1 MSRDHGT
8 TGRPI
13 IEPEIIPPDRRDRQ
27 SPSRSR
33 IWIAD
38 GVRGS
43 HRVYV
48 ARLGPFGAILLALAI
63 GVVSAALLALLL
75 GAFLIG
81 TLAIGAIA
89 AFAMIAALLR
99 SLARPQR

>member
-1 MSRDHGT
+1 MSSDHGT
-8 TGRPI
+8 AGRSI
-13 IEPEIIPPDRRDRQ
+13 SEPEIIPPDRRDRQ

-38 GVRGS
+38 DVRGS

-48 ARLGPFGAILLALAI
+48 TRLGPFGAILLALAI
-63 GVVSAALLALLL
+63 GAASAALFALLL

-81 TLAIGAIA
+81 TLALAGIV
-89 AFAMIAALLR
+89 AFAMLAAWLR
-99 SLARPQR
+99 GLGRPQR